1 MSEQLYVALLRGIN
15 VGGQNII
22 RMADLKACVER
33 AGFSDVATYI
43 QSGNV
48 LFRSRHADAR
58 RLTTAIE
65 RALAATFG
73 FAGRVVVVSR
83 DELARIVSDAPK
95 GFGAAPAKYRYDV
108 IYLAPTLTPREA
120 MNSVKLKDGVDTA
133 HAGRQVLYCSRLS
146 ARAAESRLRL
156 LISTPAYQHMTIRNW
171 NTTVKIL
178 ALMDR

>member
-1 MSEQLYVALLRGIN
+1 MSERLYVALLRGIN

-22 RMADLKACVER
+22 RMADLKACVEG

-48 LFRSRHADAR
+48 LFRSRHADVR

-65 RALAATFG
+65 RALGATFG

-83 DELARIVSDAPK
+83 DELARIVADAPK

-120 MNSVKLKDGVDTA
+120 MNSVTLKDGVDTA
-133 HAGRQVLYCSRLS
+133 HAGRRVLYFSRLS

-156 LISTPAYQHMTIRNW
+156 LVSTPAYQRMTIRNW